1 MGGIVGGPH
10 VYDGPGLGWAPWKC
24 PACAG
29 ENTGSIDAGCVHC
42 GSGSAQPRHVGH
54 PPPAPTHITWN
65 AEGQRTVNGVAD
77 LHLPPVAD
85 ERRTGA
91 FDAVRADLERGMS
104 DHAEAAAWAANWHAQ
119 HSAADGFEGFVAG
132 YLCALQV
139 MRAHTMTAP
148 PVTVDTEALAIG
160 GKARRTIIAALEIF
174 RDQILREATEEIA
187 SGEWCSVEETEGLI
201 QQLQTEE
208 EP

>member
-24 PACAG
+24 PSCAA

-54 PPPAPTHITWN
+54 PPPVPTPPDDMRLPASEWQRWTGFKT
-65 AEGQRTVNGVAD
+65 AEEHT
-77 LHLPPVAD
+77 
-85 ERRTGA
+85 A

-119 HSAADGFEGFVAG
+119 HPAANGFDGFVAG

-139 MRAHTMTAP
+139 IRAHTMTAP
-148 PVTVDTEALAIG
+148 PVTADIAALAPE

-174 RDQILREATEEIA
+174 KDQILGEAQDEIA
-187 SGEWCSVEETEGLI
+187 RGEWCSVEETESLI
-201 QQLQTEE
+201 QQLRTEE